1 MTSEGIIKLGDFGI
15 SKMLDY
21 TSDFAKTSLGT
32 PYYLSPEI
40 CSGHK
45 YNFKTDIWMLG
56 CLLYEL
62 CTLHKPFEGESLHGV
77 MTKILSQPYMPLPKQ
92 YSETL
97 GGLIK
102 MMLEKNPNLRASVD
116 DLLLIPDIS
125 KLVNEIQK
133 NEIYKNCAIDLTKLT
148 SSVQNMMPELLLN
161 LNKNDEL
168 QSDNNL
174 KENEEEKGLLDIG
187 ENIVIN
193 DISIK
198 PPPISKNK
206 ELIISRGPHAEMF
219 PITKVEANESLEQ
232 ACEPNIDEE
241 EKIANIDNQTEKLSS
256 EEKKLGPSPGKKV
269 LENKKSYLTIN
280 TCFEPNTPVE
290 KPVPAKAASTKSHL
304 RSKQKVVCPIYPKGI
319 PSTATSSQRKTM
331 PKHFVFSDALFSPQA
346 ANSPNRPILFTE
358 FLIRKLGKDTFD
370 SACNV
375 LKESVDPWTLLDNEP
390 AKLLKVI
397 GEENAQCVQVFKYII
412 SSNVSTPVHS
422 HLSSQ
427 QLQLLQ
433 QHHSRTRSMQT
444 PDACMTKIP
453 RLVHFPV
460 NRPYSTKS
468 QIVAGLKPKSTTSAQ
483 ARKVGKAFMIS
494 PLNSA
499 ATDAS
504 CSPLE
509 TPKDL

>member
-1 MTSEGIIKLGDFGI
+1 MTSEGIVKLGDFGI
-15 SKMLDY
+15 SKMLEY

-62 CTLHKPFEGESLHGV
+62 CTLHKPFEGDSLHGV
-77 MTKILSQPYMPLPKQ
+77 MTKILSQPYMPLPKN

-97 GGLIK
+97 DSLIK
-102 MMLEKNPNLRASVD
+102 MMLEKNPNLRASID
-116 DLLLIPDIS
+116 DLLVVPEVAKMAMEL
-125 KLVNEIQK
+125 QK
-133 NEIYKNCAIDLTKLT
+133 NPQYQGNLVDLTKVT
-148 SSVQNMMPELLLN
+148 GKNTAIARPIAIEKCDSPEG
-161 LNKNDEL
+161 NDDGDDIVKDTDE
-168 QSDNNL
+168 D
-174 KENEEEKGLLDIG
+174 KGLDIG
-187 ENIVIN
+187 QSIAVH

-198 PPPISKNK
+198 MAHPQKITM
-206 ELIISRGPHAEMF
+206 GPHADMQ
-219 PITKVEANESLEQ
+219 PVTKVNANESIDQ
-232 ACEPNIDEE
+232 QCDINGDEE
-241 EKIANIDNQTEKLSS
+241 IK
-256 EEKKLGPSPGKKV
+256 EEKKTGPSPGKKP
-269 LENKKSYLTIN
+269 LEIKKSYLTIN

-304 RSKQKVVCPIYPKGI
+304 RAKQRAASNKGMV
-319 PSTATSSQRKTM
+319 TTSNGKKAM
-331 PKHFVFSDALFSPQA
+331 PKHFIFSESLFSPQA
-346 ANSPNRPILFTE
+346 AFSPNRPLLFTE
-358 FLIRKLGKDTFD
+358 FLVRKLGKEVFD

-375 LKESVDPWTLLDNEP
+375 LKESVDPLALLEQEP

-397 GEENAQCVQVFKYII
+397 GESNAQCIQIFKYII

-444 PDACMTKIP
+444 PDAFMTKIP
-453 RLVHFPV
+453 RLVHFQQ
-460 NRPYSTKS
+460 NRPYSTRS
-468 QIVAGLKPKSTTSAQ
+468 QAIAGLKPKSTTSAHG
-483 ARKVGKAFMIS
+483 ARMSKGFMVS

-504 CSPLE
+504 CSPIE
-509 TPKDL
+509 TPKDLQAFACIMIFLIY